1 MSPKATI
8 ANTLWAASN
17 LPAYWRFRR
26 ALCDPALAQRQRL
39 RELLAQNSNTAFGKA
54 HAFDRI
60 SNYEEFS
67 RRVPSVDYAG
77 VESWVDRI
85 RRGEK
90 NILTA
95 ETVTHLVPTSGST
108 GARKLI
114 PFTAGLQREFKA
126 AIGPWLVD
134 LSLQHPG
141 IMGGPA
147 YWSVTPTLEAKTP
160 EPSAVP
166 IGFDTDAA
174 YLGGIGQKLAQAVMA
189 VPSNVGRKRSMETFR
204 AETLLHLLR
213 CRELRLISVWHPSFL
228 TLLLDAMPDLL
239 KNLIDQIATGSDSIK
254 PLPGRAAELR
264 CADPGRPETFWPK
277 LSVISCWRDA
287 AAALAVQDLRHR
299 FPNISIQAK
308 GLIATEA
315 FVTLPF
321 GQHHLLAINSHF
333 FEFMDPDGRIFTAET
348 LRVGVEY
355 EVVVTTAGGL
365 WRYRL
370 GDRVSVTGFT
380 HKTAALKF
388 LGRGADVSDR
398 FGEKLS
404 ESFVN
409 EALAEIFGHQSP
421 RFALVAPDEQNGHCG
436 YTLYVE
442 GTADANWAENL
453 DQILRRNPHYAYC
466 RDLGQL
472 SSLRVFKIA
481 ENAYERFVC
490 RQAMHGSRI
499 GDIKPKALSGASDWS
514 KVFSGKYL
522 T

>member
-8 ANTLWAASN
+8 ANTLCGATN

-26 ALCDPALAQRQRL
+26 ALCDPGLAQRQRL
-39 RELLAQNSNTAFGKA
+39 RELLARNSNTAFGKA

-60 SNYEEFS
+60 SNHEEFS
-67 RRVPSVDYAG
+67 RRVPLVDYAG

-108 GARKLI
+108 AARKLI
-114 PFTAGLQREFKA
+114 PFTAGLQREFNA

-147 YWSVTPTLEAKTP
+147 YWSVTPALEAKTP

-174 YLGGIGQKLAQAVMA
+174 YLGGIRRKLAEAVMA
-189 VPSNVGRKRSMETFR
+189 VPSNVGRKRSMENFR
-204 AETLLHLLR
+204 YETLLHLLR

-228 TLLLDAMPDLL
+228 TLLLDALPGLW
-239 KNLIDQIATGSDSIK
+239 KSLIDDIAKGSGSRK
-254 PLPGRAAELR
+254 PLRQRAAELR

-277 LSVISCWRDA
+277 LRVISCWGDA
-287 AAALAVQDLRHR
+287 AASIALQDLRRR
-299 FPNISIQAK
+299 FPNVAIQAK
-308 GLIATEA
+308 GLIATES

-333 FEFMDPDGRIFTAET
+333 FEFIDPDGRIFTAET
-348 LRVGVEY
+348 LREGSEY
-355 EVVVTTAGGL
+355 EIAVTTAGGL

-370 GDRVSVTGFT
+370 GDRVSATGFMD
-380 HKTAALKF
+380 KTPSLKF
-388 LGRGADVSDR
+388 LGRGVDVSDR

-409 EALAEIFGHQSP
+409 EALDEIFGHQSP

-442 GTADANWAENL
+442 GAAHTDWAENL

-472 SSLRVFKIA
+472 SRLRLFKVA
-481 ENAYERFVC
+481 ENGYERFAR
-490 RQAMHGSRI
+490 RQAIHGSRI
-499 GDIKPKALSGASDWS
+499 GDIKPKTLSGAPDWS
-514 KVFSGKYL
+514 TVFSGKYV